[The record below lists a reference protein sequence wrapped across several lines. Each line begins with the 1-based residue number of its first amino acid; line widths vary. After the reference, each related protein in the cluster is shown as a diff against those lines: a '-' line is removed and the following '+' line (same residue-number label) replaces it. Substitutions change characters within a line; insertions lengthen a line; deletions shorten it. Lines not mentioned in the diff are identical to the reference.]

1 MLRDGKKIYLCT
13 RYGKENMRKHFNK
26 ISNKIRAQINTN
38 VNRLK
43 VWKYISGK
51 KISPKTLDHLALFAG
66 FQTWDD
72 LRSAVRG
79 DSDGQTNYKQ

>member
-26 ISNKIRAQINTN
+26 ISNKIKSQINTN
-38 VNRLK
+38 VNRMK
-43 VWKYISGK
+43 VWKYMSGK

-72 LRSAVRG
+72 LRAAVRG
-79 DSDGQTNYKQ
+79 DSDGQTNYEQ